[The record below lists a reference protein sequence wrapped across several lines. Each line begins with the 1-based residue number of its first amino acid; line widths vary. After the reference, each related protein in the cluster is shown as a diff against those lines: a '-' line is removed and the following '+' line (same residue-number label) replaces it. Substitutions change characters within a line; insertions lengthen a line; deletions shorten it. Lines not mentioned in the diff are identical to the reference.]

1 MPRNRKVVVLIKGGL
16 GNQLFCYAAA
26 RRLAVING
34 AELVVDDVSGFNSD
48 HQYRREYGLD
58 HFHIAGRKATPSER
72 LQPLGR
78 YRRYLAKRMSNRRAF
93 GQRRY
98 LAQEKQDFDARLLD
112 FNVEKTV
119 YLDGYWQSEKYF
131 KDIQDIIRKDL
142 TITPPSDAINRRI
155 SEEIN
160 QNVGIALHMRWFNS
174 PEGVGGDNIEKEYY
188 SRAIEYMESEL
199 SSPHYFLFS
208 DNIAAARKK
217 IVLPE
222 DRLTLVAHNSGDR
235 AAVSDLWLMTQC
247 RHFITANSTFSW
259 WGAWL
264 GGRQDKIVVT
274 PALKKDGIGSWGF
287 EGLVPEGWTQL

>member
-1 MPRNRKVVVLIKGGL
+1 
-16 GNQLFCYAAA
+16 
-26 RRLAVING
+26 
-34 AELVVDDVSGFNSD
+34 
-48 HQYRREYGLD
+48 
-58 HFHIAGRKATPSER
+58 
-72 LQPLGR
+72 
-78 YRRYLAKRMSNRRAF
+78 
-93 GQRRY
+93 
-98 LAQEKQDFDARLLD
+98 
-112 FNVEKTV
+112 
-119 YLDGYWQSEKYF
+119 
-131 KDIQDIIRKDL
+131 
-142 TITPPSDAINRRI
+142 
-155 SEEIN
+155 
-160 QNVGIALHMRWFNS
+160 MRWFNS
-174 PEGVGGDNIEKEYY
+174 PEGAGGDNIEKEYY

-217 IVLPE
+217 IALPE